1 MAILDLSDANNA
13 VWDALALACVGC
25 HARNV
30 MVRMARLTGVGLL
43 RLEEEEVNGERMG
56 ASEEEDLDA

>member
-1 MAILDLSDANNA
+1 
-13 VWDALALACVGC
+13 
-25 HARNV
+25 
-30 MVRMARLTGVGLL
+30 MARLTGVGLL